1 MRDTTYTRLYT
12 ASHAAIKL
20 EAVKRGVT
28 MPDVIEELVRAVGLE
43 VPRPKVAVG
52 QEVMAFVQPCVDT
65 RGE

>member
-28 MPDVIEELVRAVGLE
+28 MPDVIEELVRVVGLE

-52 QEVMAFVQPCVDT
+52 QGVLPLQPILVDT
-65 RGE
+65 LGE